1 MNDNEGQL
9 KQNTSL
15 EMILLL
21 FDSLGGIISLKLYW
35 QKVRSCYKLLIDVN
49 IPVKVD
55 IKIRSI
61 ATLHSWPEA
70 KPHNSRRRMRGATSS
85 GDCEVGIPVTLVL
98 WYGDINNLSRW
109 PQLTYILWPSIVLVK
124 ARSPLCLDDY
134 VLLWCIFAF
143 FVVLE
148 ELRSR

>member
-61 ATLHSWPEA
+61 ATLYSWPEA

-85 GDCEVGIPVTLVL
+85 GDGEVGIPVTLVL
-98 WYGDINNLSRW
+98 WGDEWREKQREILRDVT
-109 PQLTYILWPSIVLVK
+109 LTKKAVVILPTGFDKTDTFQSSPSFHITL
-124 ARSPLCLDDY
+124 RY
-134 VLLWCIFAF
+134 RF
-143 FVVLE
+143 FWQQ
-148 ELRSR
+148 